1 MLAGPNWLLD
11 MLKGG
16 RNRNRQQQPQPLAKA
31 QLLPPHRP
39 KPKGTVL
46 NEQIRRQLVDV
57 AVSIADK
64 YGLPR
69 NYFIAQIQR
78 ESGFNPTARGRAGEI
93 GIAQI
98 IPKYHPG
105 VNPHDPV
112 QSLDYL
118 ARFLVSTSR
127 QLAAIYGPDMALPAA
142 MAAWNAGTPTIA
154 SGKIPTKT
162 IDYIRNIFGPEV
174 AQELT
179 ARAAGRTAPPA
190 AAWTMEPTSAP
201 PIPPINPLP
210 PALSARD
217 PRLRLVLEGLML
229 LQPEILTALP
239 HVKRAPIE
247 ILQRNVRL
255 D

>member
-11 MLKGG
+11 MLKGRG
-16 RNRNRQQQPQPLAKA
+16 NQRPQQSPVKA

-39 KPKGTVL
+39 RPKGTVL
-46 NEQIRRQLVDV
+46 NEQIRRELVDV
-57 AVSIADK
+57 ATAIADK

-78 ESGFNPTARGRAGEI
+78 ESGFNPTARGKAGEI

-118 ARFLVSTSR
+118 ARFLVSTAK
-127 QLAAIYGPDMALPAA
+127 QMAAIYGPDMALPAA

-154 SGKIPTKT
+154 SGRIPEKT
-162 IDYIRNIFGPEV
+162 VDYIRNIFGPEV
-174 AQELT
+174 AHELV
-179 ARAAGRTAPPA
+179 ARATGRASPPA
-190 AAWTMEPTSAP
+190 AAWIAGPTSAP
-201 PIPPINPLP
+201 PVPPIKPLP
-210 PALSARD
+210 PALSVPD

-239 HVKRAPIE
+239 QVKRAPIE
-247 ILQRNVRL
+247 VFQQNARL
-255 D
+255 E

>member
-16 RNRNRQQQPQPLAKA
+16 RGRDRQQQPPAKA
-31 QLLPPHRP
+31 QLLPPHTP

-64 YGLPR
+64 YGIPR

-78 ESGFNPTARGRAGEI
+78 ESGFNPTARGKAGEI

-127 QLAAIYGPDMALPAA
+127 QMAAIYGPDMALPAA

-154 SGKIPTKT
+154 SGKIPPKT
-162 IDYIRNIFGPEV
+162 IDYIRNIFGPEI
-174 AQELT
+174 AQELV
-179 ARAAGRTAPPA
+179 ARAVERTTPPA
-190 AAWTMEPTSAP
+190 AAWVTGPTSAP
-201 PIPPINPLP
+201 PVPPIKPLS
-210 PALSARD
+210 PALSVQD

-239 HVKRAPIE
+239 QVKRAPIE
-247 ILQRNVRL
+247 VFQRNVRL
-255 D
+255 E